1 MPPTARWSTLT
12 PMACAAMSIMAEC
25 IAVRFGRDGG
35 RFREKGSDRKRN
47 HADDAAG
54 AAKLPHPE
62 PQT

>member
-12 PMACAAMSIMAEC
+12 PMACGHVDHGR
-25 IAVRFGRDGG
+25 IAVRYGRDGG
-35 RFREKGSDRKRN
+35 RLRQKGYRKRI